1 MNSLYIKAPDKNI
14 LERDVEKYIVN
25 YEPTDNLATYKLI
38 TSATEVSKNKIK
50 GKFGDGLTN
59 HLYMDISESHPDI
72 LTNKGV
78 LNALGVTSTGFILPL
93 NDENNTHSTQYGL
106 RYSNSIYEED
116 EEAQY
121 SLDEMLYHLTAKI
134 NDGMV
139 HVYVKNKKNVASTIL
154 NQNNKYEVRLEYE
167 YTKNSY
173 YNFGYFT
180 PKVK

>member
-1 MNSLYIKAPDKNI
+1 MDSEGFVNSLYIKAPDKNI

-78 LNALGVTSTGFILPL
+78 LNALGVTSTGFILRL
-93 NDENNTHSTQYGL
+93 YILSSSSTAFGAAIIENG
-106 RYSNSIYEED
+106 
-116 EEAQY
+116 
-121 SLDEMLYHLTAKI
+121 
-134 NDGMV
+134 
-139 HVYVKNKKNVASTIL
+139 TIC
-154 NQNNKYEVRLEYE
+154 KVRGSVL
-167 YTKNSY
+167 
-173 YNFGYFT
+173 
-180 PKVK
+180 